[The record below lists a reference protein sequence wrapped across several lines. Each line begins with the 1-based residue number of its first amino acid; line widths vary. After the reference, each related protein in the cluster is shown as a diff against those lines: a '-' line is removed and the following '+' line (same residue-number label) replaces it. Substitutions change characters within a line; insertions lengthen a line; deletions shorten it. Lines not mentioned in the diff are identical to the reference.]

1 MLLEH
6 IVVYSVLI
14 YATFVF
20 VVNLIYLRKKKLK
33 FKGKF
38 EKISVLVPV
47 RDEERDLELCLES
60 LVKQNYPLY
69 EIILLDDNSRDRSPE
84 IMREFQ
90 RRFPEKIKIITSKPL
105 PPGWTGKNWACH
117 QLAKMANGDW
127 LLFTDADTVHAAG
140 CIKNAYMEAVARG
153 VDMVSYIP
161 DLITISLP
169 ERIILPVIYFAFY
182 LLFPLPLFK
191 KIKDHRAAFAIG
203 TFILIK
209 RDIYERIGGHSALKD
224 EIVEDVN
231 LARRVKKVGGRFDLL
246 DGIGIFYT
254 RFYHN
259 LREIWEGFTKNSFG
273 AFGYN
278 LIPYLLFLFMA
289 YVVFLAP
296 FIKFTLNPVFT
307 FKNPLFMQIF
317 WILLLRTLLAFK
329 TRHSVWSIIL
339 HPLMVAFSLLF
350 AINSVYRI
358 IMGLPITWKGRAY
371 KLKD

>member
-47 RDEERDLELCLES
+47 RNEERDLKLCLES

-117 QLAKMANGDW
+117 QLAKKANGDW

-140 CIKNAYMEAVARG
+140 CIKNAY
-153 VDMVSYIP
+153 
-161 DLITISLP
+161 
-169 ERIILPVIYFAFY
+169 
-182 LLFPLPLFK
+182 
-191 KIKDHRAAFAIG
+191 
-203 TFILIK
+203 
-209 RDIYERIGGHSALKD
+209 
-224 EIVEDVN
+224 
-231 LARRVKKVGGRFDLL
+231 
-246 DGIGIFYT
+246 
-254 RFYHN
+254 
-259 LREIWEGFTKNSFG
+259 
-273 AFGYN
+273 
-278 LIPYLLFLFMA
+278 
-289 YVVFLAP
+289 
-296 FIKFTLNPVFT
+296 
-307 FKNPLFMQIF
+307 
-317 WILLLRTLLAFK
+317 
-329 TRHSVWSIIL
+329 
-339 HPLMVAFSLLF
+339 
-350 AINSVYRI
+350 
-358 IMGLPITWKGRAY
+358 
-371 KLKD
+371 